1 MSQDRRVRKT
11 QTAIKDA
18 LITLLEKKRFEE
30 ITIQEISN
38 LADVN
43 RSTFYTHFIDKYD
56 LLDNMENEKID
67 EIRSFLESSKNDDE
81 LKISESQL
89 RETMDFVINSIGEH
103 LDFYKLM
110 FNLGKESNLH
120 EKLYELL
127 TGHLNHV
134 VNDNDKIRDIPFPYF
149 MSYVSGAGLSLI
161 RHWVE
166 DENRISKEELIQH
179 FYEIVNNGP
188 ATLIRREKGI

>member
-1 MSQDRRVRKT
+1 MSHDRRVRKT

-30 ITIQEISN
+30 ITIQEISD

-56 LLDNMENEKID
+56 LLDKMENEKID

-89 RETMDFVINSIGEH
+89 RETIDFVINSIGEH

-110 FNLGKESNLH
+110 FNLGKESIYMKN
-120 EKLYELL
+120 Y
-127 TGHLNHV
+127 TN
-134 VNDNDKIRDIPFPYF
+134 Y
-149 MSYVSGAGLSLI
+149 
-161 RHWVE
+161 
-166 DENRISKEELIQH
+166 
-179 FYEIVNNGP
+179 
-188 ATLIRREKGI
+188 

>member
-1 MSQDRRVRKT
+1 MSHDRRVRKT

-30 ITIQEISN
+30 ITIQEISD

-56 LLDNMENEKID
+56 LLDKMENEKID

-134 VNDNDKIRDIPFPYF
+134 VNDNGKIGDIPFPYF

>member
-56 LLDNMENEKID
+56 LLDKMENEKID
-67 EIRSFLESSKNDDE
+67 EVRSFLESSKNDDE

>member
-11 QTAIKDA
+11 QTAIKDV

-56 LLDNMENEKID
+56 LLDKMENEKID

>member
-1 MSQDRRVRKT
+1 MSHDRRVRKT

-30 ITIQEISN
+30 ITIQEISD

-56 LLDNMENEKID
+56 LLDKMENEKID

-134 VNDNDKIRDIPFPYF
+134 VNDNDKIVDIPFPYF

>member
-56 LLDNMENEKID
+56 LLDKMENEKID
-67 EIRSFLESSKNDDE
+67 EIRSFLESNKNDDE

-134 VNDNDKIRDIPFPYF
+134 VNDNDKIGDIPFPYF

>member
-11 QTAIKDA
+11 QTAIKDV

-56 LLDNMENEKID
+56 LLDKMENEKID

-134 VNDNDKIRDIPFPYF
+134 VNDNDKIRDITFPYF

>member
-1 MSQDRRVRKT
+1 MSHDRRVRKT

-30 ITIQEISN
+30 ITIQEISD

-56 LLDNMENEKID
+56 LLDKMENEKID

-103 LDFYKLM
+103 LYFYKLM

-134 VNDNDKIRDIPFPYF
+134 VNDNDKIGDIPFPYF

>member
-134 VNDNDKIRDIPFPYF
+134 VNDNDKIGDIPFPYF

>member
-1 MSQDRRVRKT
+1 
-11 QTAIKDA
+11 
-18 LITLLEKKRFEE
+18 
-30 ITIQEISN
+30 
-38 LADVN
+38 
-43 RSTFYTHFIDKYD
+43 
-56 LLDNMENEKID
+56 
-67 EIRSFLESSKNDDE
+67 
-81 LKISESQL
+81 
-89 RETMDFVINSIGEH
+89 
-103 LDFYKLM
+103 M

-134 VNDNDKIRDIPFPYF
+134 VK
-149 MSYVSGAGLSLI
+149 SYVSGAGLSLI

>member
-18 LITLLEKKRFEE
+18 LIKLLEKKYFEE
-30 ITIQEISN
+30 ITIQEISD

-43 RSTFYTHFIDKYD
+43 RSTFYTHYIDKYD
-56 LLDNMENEKID
+56 LLDKMENEKID
-67 EIRSFLESSKNDDE
+67 EIRGFLESSKSDDE
-81 LKISESQL
+81 LIISESQL
-89 RETMDFVINSIGEH
+89 KETMDFVINSIGEH

-110 FNLGKESNLH
+110 FNLGKDSNLH

-127 TGHLNHV
+127 TGHLNQV
-134 VNDNDKIRDIPFPYF
+134 VNDNDKIGDIPFPYF

-166 DENRISKEELIQH
+166 DEDRISKEALIQH

-188 ATLIRREKGI
+188 ATLIRREQGI

>member
-43 RSTFYTHFIDKYD
+43 KSTFYTHFIDKYD
-56 LLDNMENEKID
+56 LLDKMENEKID

-134 VNDNDKIRDIPFPYF
+134 VNDNDKIGDIPFPYF

-188 ATLIRREKGI
+188 ATLIRRKKGI

>member
-1 MSQDRRVRKT
+1 MSHDRRVRKT

-30 ITIQEISN
+30 ITIQEISD

-56 LLDNMENEKID
+56 LLDKMENEKID

-89 RETMDFVINSIGEH
+89 RETIDFVINSIGEH

-134 VNDNDKIRDIPFPYF
+134 VNDNDKIGDIQFPYF

>member
-1 MSQDRRVRKT
+1 MNRQRKNEIT
-11 QTAIKDA
+11 QQRIISA
-18 LITLLEKKRFEE
+18 LIVLINEKGF
-30 ITIQEISN
+30 TN
-38 LADVN
+38 LTVSDIARVAELS
-43 RSTFYTHFIDKYD
+43 RGTFYVYYLDKYD
-56 LLDNMENEKID
+56 LLDKMENEKID

-103 LDFYKLM
+103 LNFYKLM

>member
-1 MSQDRRVRKT
+1 MSHDRRVRKT

-30 ITIQEISN
+30 ITIQETSD

-56 LLDNMENEKID
+56 LLDKMENEKID

-81 LKISESQL
+81 LKISVSQL

-134 VNDNDKIRDIPFPYF
+134 VNDNDKIGDIPFPYF

>member
-1 MSQDRRVRKT
+1 MSKDRRVRKT

-56 LLDNMENEKID
+56 LLDKMENEKID

>member
-56 LLDNMENEKID
+56 LLDKMENEKID

>member
-30 ITIQEISN
+30 ITIQEISD

-56 LLDNMENEKID
+56 LLDKMENEKID

-89 RETMDFVINSIGEH
+89 
-103 LDFYKLM
+103 
-110 FNLGKESNLH
+110 
-120 EKLYELL
+120 
-127 TGHLNHV
+127 
-134 VNDNDKIRDIPFPYF
+134 
-149 MSYVSGAGLSLI
+149 
-161 RHWVE
+161 
-166 DENRISKEELIQH
+166 
-179 FYEIVNNGP
+179 
-188 ATLIRREKGI
+188 

>member
-1 MSQDRRVRKT
+1 
-11 QTAIKDA
+11 
-18 LITLLEKKRFEE
+18 
-30 ITIQEISN
+30 
-38 LADVN
+38 
-43 RSTFYTHFIDKYD
+43 
-56 LLDNMENEKID
+56 MENEKID

-89 RETMDFVINSIGEH
+89 RETIDFVINSIGEH

-134 VNDNDKIRDIPFPYF
+134 VNDNDKIGDIPFPYF

-166 DENRISKEELIQH
+166 DENRISKRGIDST

>member
-103 LDFYKLM
+103 LDLYKLM

>member
-1 MSQDRRVRKT
+1 MSHDRRVRKT

-30 ITIQEISN
+30 ITIQEISD

-56 LLDNMENEKID
+56 LLDKMENEKID

-81 LKISESQL
+81 LKISVSQL

-134 VNDNDKIRDIPFPYF
+134 VNDNDKIGDIPFPYF